1 MFGQTISTVSTKAL
15 DQTNKTT
22 MSTIS
27 FANKTKLSQYFNDKT
42 ISDCK
47 LLFTKSETILF
58 LHKFILMIE
67 SDFFKACFE
76 HDTIESREGIV
87 KIDQEDDEKL
97 LTDLIKSLYTC
108 HLEINDKKQ
117 VVPLILLAQ
126 KYKLN
131 ALIPVLIDHLISTM
145 DCSNAVQ
152 CLHLDLEQDQFK
164 TVKRAMKQR
173 FEMSSDEILK
183 GKTYFT
189 LSVEQWMSV
198 LEMLVHKYNDK
209 SAFYAINS
217 WIAEDV
223 ENRAQYCFA
232 LNSQIGKAVQH
243 NSPPMLFDPQFIGK
257 SATLSR
263 NNKRIAKNGESG
275 FNCGAL
281 GTKCASFSVRLIKN
295 CGKMMIGMAPR
306 AINKDGQNYNR
317 CGWYLSS
324 KTGRLHSQ
332 TQSGD
337 DGQYFL
343 SPGFY
348 RPGAVVGV
356 SLENGEMSFSVDG
369 QASRVAFR
377 GLNDFDLY
385 PAFDLGGSVCEFEFV

>member
-198 LEMLVHKYNDK
+198 LEMLVHKYNDRN
-209 SAFYAINS
+209 AFYAVNS
-217 WIAEDV
+217 WIKTDV

-232 LNSQIGKAVQH
+232 LISAIDKAART
-243 NSPPMLFDPQFIGK
+243 NSPPALFDRKFVGDF
-257 SATLSR
+257 TLSK
-263 NNKRIAKNGESG
+263 NNKKIKKIEESE
-275 FNCGAL
+275 CYSGAL
-281 GTKCASFSVRLIKN
+281 GTKCDSFAIQLIKN
-295 CGKMMIGMAPR
+295 CTNLMIGMAPR
-306 AINKDGQNYNR
+306 TIDEDGKNYDR
-317 CGWYLSS
+317 CGWYFSCS
-324 KTGRLHSQ
+324 RGRLYSQ
-332 TQSGD
+332 VGD
-337 DGQYFL
+337 NQKSFYNKSANSDGT
-343 SPGFY
+343 
-348 RPGAVVGV
+348 VIGV
-356 SLENGEMSFSVDG
+356 T
-369 QASRVAFR
+369 
-377 GLNDFDLY
+377 
-385 PAFDLGGSVCEFEFV
+385 